1 MRWLPHYPSAEGSGT
16 LTLSSRR
23 ALLSSGWFPCN
34 LSSCGLYALEKH
46 IIPHAD
52 SVPPQIAVLSIIS
65 SSLQQQG
72 QDGAVAAAFGVLW
85 NLKGTRLPGFR
96 EATSHCLHRYGTK
109 LRPCRE
115 KWAELRVCWRG
126 IDYFIGRQRMGFEP
140 ATFDPVQMF
149 VTSKLFTIAS

>member
-85 NLKGTRLPGFR
+85 NLKGTRLPGFH

-115 KWAELRVCWRG
+115 KWAELRVWFG
-126 IDYFIGRQRMGFEP
+126 AGEVLITLSGDNGWDLNLQLLIQ
-140 ATFDPVQMF
+140 
-149 VTSKLFTIAS
+149 SKCLSPLNYSQ